1 MISGMKNSRTVRSAH
16 DGQGIRTS
24 LRDDMKTDAA
34 RNDETVAP
42 KGRRVFSLRLAASKV
57 RVRRL
62 SGDEAHFVL
71 GYN

>member
-16 DGQGIRTS
+16 DGQGNQVL
-24 LRDDMKTDAA
+24 LRGDMKADAA
-34 RNDETVAP
+34 KKDETGAP
-42 KGRRVFSLRLAASKV
+42 KGRRVFSLRLAESKV
-57 RVRRL
+57 RARRL